1 MPDLNNLEQLIALLG
16 GWPEHFGVEEE
27 KHALAMLTA
36 TRREKVIDEPVF
48 RLVCLWGLHMAAHD
62 RLSRKIDEAEFTAT
76 KDKYLS
82 GDEQRR
88 AFHENKIMVLQR
100 ELLATPYARS
110 KNGNGAQ
117 TSFLDDLLAGDDN
130 QPKGKVMPF
139 QTFKR
144 RGSGGQ

>member
-1 MPDLNNLEQLIALLG
+1 MIPIFSMIQCATLEEL
-16 GWPEHFGVEEE
+16 
-27 KHALAMLTA
+27 K
-36 TRREKVIDEPVF
+36 
-48 RLVCLWGLHMAAHD
+48 
-62 RLSRKIDEAEFTAT
+62 EAEFTAT

-117 TSFLDDLLAGDDN
+117 TSFLDDLLGDDN
-130 QPKGKVMPF
+130 QHKGKVMPF

-144 RGSGGQ
+144 RRSGGQ